1 MPTVLPHVKSGKLRG
16 IAVIGSD
23 RSAAAPELP
32 TIAETVPG
40 FTVNNWIGLFAP
52 AGTPADIVQKLN
64 AEVTKIMETPEVQKR
79 LESEGAKFVR
89 KSPEEFGQF
98 QRAEMVKWSKV
109 LKDAGIQPE

>member
-1 MPTVLPHVKSGKLRG
+1 
-16 IAVIGSD
+16 
-23 RSAAAPELP
+23 
-32 TIAETVPG
+32 
-40 FTVNNWIGLFAP
+40 
-52 AGTPADIVQKLN
+52 
-64 AEVTKIMETPEVQKR
+64 METPEVQKR